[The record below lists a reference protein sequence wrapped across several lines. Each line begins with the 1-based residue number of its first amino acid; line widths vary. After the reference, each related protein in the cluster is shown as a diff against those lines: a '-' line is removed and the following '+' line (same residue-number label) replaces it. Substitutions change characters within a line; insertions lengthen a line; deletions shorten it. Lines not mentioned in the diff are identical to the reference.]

1 MTEKLSDTLKFSVG
15 QLVHH
20 KRFDYRG
27 VIFDVDEIFKGTEE
41 WYQQMAISKPPKD
54 EPWYHVLV
62 DEALHTTYVAERNL
76 EPDESEDPIKHQML
90 GDFFSR
96 FENGRYV
103 SDNRAN

>member
-1 MTEKLSDTLKFSVG
+1 MQFHSVG

-20 KRFDYRG
+20 KRFDGRG

-62 DEALHTTYVAERNL
+62 DEALHTTYVAERNP
-76 EPDESEDPIKHQML
+76 EIDPSRTPINHPMIGEVFTGFKAGRDERVL
-90 GDFFSR
+90 
-96 FENGRYV
+96 N
-103 SDNRAN
+103 